1 MDTFQVFFF
10 FVISYLLSRVFV
22 KLKIPE
28 LIVYYLFEKRHV
40 SIQKLTYIL
49 ILGSALI
56 STIIANVITVL
67 TLMPLV
73 VLLQKEI
80 KSFGEFT
87 IKMNTLLLLCVI
99 WGANIGGI
107 GMVTGTTTNGVL
119 IGLYELY
126 KVPIA
131 KDFTFISW
139 AAWGLPLVLLLSG
152 LGWLILMLIFKP
164 GKQTHKPDFGVALAS
179 SGLSRKMQRVGFF
192 LAASFILT
200 ASGLSLL
207 LSILDKHKYTILFAT
222 IIWTLVYIY
231 LLLIHKWKAED
242 NKRRKLLEFSDTLQD
257 IPKKGLLWIGIAILV
272 TYILWQL
279 KFHQVMA
286 AWFTGWLNANHSLFL
301 LYWIFAL
308 LTTFAS
314 EVVSNSAVQVTM
326 FMVLFPMTRTIP
338 DMSWQGMLIIT
349 LCSSCA
355 FMTPLATPSNGLA
368 FGSSS
373 KVSLKY
379 MMMAGFIMNLVCATL
394 ISAWVYFVVP
404 ITLNWF
410 FIK

>member
-1 MDTFQVFFF
+1 MDTIQVFFF

-22 KLKIPE
+22 MLKIPE
-28 LIVYYLFEKRHV
+28 LIVYYLFEKKHV

-80 KSFGEFT
+80 KSAEQFT
-87 IKMNTLLLLCVI
+87 RKMNTLLLLSVI

-119 IGLYELY
+119 IGLYEMY

-139 AAWGLPLVLLLSG
+139 AAWGLPLVLILSI
-152 LGWLILMLIFKP
+152 LGWLILMGIFKP
-164 GKQTHKPDFGVALAS
+164 GKQTHKPDFAEHLES
-179 SGLSRKMQRVGFF
+179 SGLSRKMQQTGFV
-192 LAASFILT
+192 LAASFIVT

-207 LSILDKHKYTILFAT
+207 LSILDKHKYIILFAT
-222 IIWTLVYIY
+222 IIWTLIY
-231 LLLIHKWKAED
+231 LHLLLIHKWKAE
-242 NKRRKLLEFSDTLQD
+242 NGTRKKLLEFKDTLQD
-257 IPKKGLLWIGIAILV
+257 IPKKGLLWIGIAVLV
-272 TYILWQL
+272 TIVLWKL
-279 KFHQVMA
+279 NFHQVMA
-286 AWFTGWLNANHSLFL
+286 TWFTGWLEGNHSLFL

-314 EVVSNSAVQVTM
+314 EVVSNSAVQLTM
-326 FMVLFPMTRTIP
+326 FTVLFPMTKINP
-338 DMSWQGMLIIT
+338 DLSWQGMLIVT

-355 FMTPLATPSNGLA
+355 FMTPLATPSNGLG

-379 MMMAGFIMNLVCATL
+379 MMMAGFIMNIVCATL
-394 ISAWVYFVVP
+394 ISVWVYFIVP
-404 ITLNWF
+404 ITLRWF
-410 FIK
+410 M